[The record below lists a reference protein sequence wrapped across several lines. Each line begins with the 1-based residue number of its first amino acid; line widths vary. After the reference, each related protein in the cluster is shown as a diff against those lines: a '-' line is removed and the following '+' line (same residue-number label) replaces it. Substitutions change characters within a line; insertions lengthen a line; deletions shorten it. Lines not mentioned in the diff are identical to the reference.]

1 MSSTRTNIGD
11 DSETVTLLLTEYE
24 ALLEKAESYDELVAL
39 QEFHHALDA
48 GQEELIP
55 SDVVEKLV
63 SGQSPIKVW
72 RQYRGLSQAQLAKE
86 IGVSQAYVAQLETRQ
101 RQGKPTVLKNIADAL
116 GVIVDDL
123 I

>member
-1 MSSTRTNIGD
+1 MSSTRANIGD

-24 ALLEKAESYDELVAL
+24 ALLEKAESYDELVTL

-101 RQGKPTVLKNIADAL
+101 RQGKPAVLKNIAGAL

>member
-1 MSSTRTNIGD
+1 VSSTRANIGD

-101 RQGKPTVLKNIADAL
+101 R
-116 GVIVDDL
+116 VIVDDL

>member
-1 MSSTRTNIGD
+1 VSSTRANIGD